1 MNSIVFSLTLLLT
14 GLDVPDIGV
23 DTDEPDQTLDP
34 SDADFVDETHTQWSW
49 TSKGHVDFFPNGG
62 LQMPGCKKMGRKL
75 VDSIKAILNGGL
87 QGMVLNCNIANL
99 AFRSLKTVKVRVVI
113 GSQPSLWRNWLARS
127 AVNRKVGGSS
137 PPRDVIVLTHLQ
149 CFGF

>member
-87 QGMVLNCNIANL
+87 QGMVLNFNIANL
-99 AFRSLKTVKVRVVI
+99 AFRSLKTVKVRVVV
-113 GSQPSLWRNWLARS
+113 GSQPSLWRNRLARS